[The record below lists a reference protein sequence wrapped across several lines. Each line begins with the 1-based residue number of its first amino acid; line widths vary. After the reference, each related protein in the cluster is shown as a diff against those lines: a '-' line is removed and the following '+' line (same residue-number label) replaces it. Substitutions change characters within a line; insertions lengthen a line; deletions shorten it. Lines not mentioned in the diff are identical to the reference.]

1 MALDIGKVIDSIERY
16 QPVGL
21 TAYKVP
27 ASSIEGIGKILELY
41 LKKIQLE
48 EYHFQIFYG
57 VRELIENAKKANLKR
72 VYFSKSRFDI
82 SDATQ
87 YEEGM
92 AGFKAEVY
100 TKIDEYEE
108 LLKKEGY
115 FVRTNF
121 DVDQTHFT
129 ISIVNNVALSSGE
142 ERRIQERITR
152 SASFDSVE
160 EAFQTVLDSTEGAG
174 LGLVMLVLMLKK
186 IGLEPDAFSIR
197 GVDGHT
203 MAVIKLP
210 RNDLFMRQL
219 EDLTAR
225 IEEELPRVPQF
236 PEHIITLQKLIADP
250 EVDFGRVEREISTDP
265 GLTAELLRMVNSAAF
280 GVNRSVKSIGESIS
294 LMGLKGLRDLITAYG
309 TVSMLIERY
318 GEMKELWDHSY
329 RVAVYA
335 AAIARRFGLKKIYE
349 EVYSSSLL
357 HDLGRVLVDF
367 ISPEFLNKLREFSV
381 EKSIPSEEFERFALG
396 THHAEVGAQMAQRWE
411 FPQAI
416 TETIRYHHTPEAG
429 EEAYRELVQT
439 VYLANFLDDW
449 DRGRALLDHL
459 SAEVINRFSLHSKES
474 VFNLLQD
481 LREEFNRLERR

>member
-1 MALDIGKVIDSIERY
+1 MALDIGKVIASIERY

-27 ASSIEGIGKILELY
+27 SSSIEGIGKILELY

-72 VYFSKSRFDI
+72 VYFSSLGLDI
-82 SDATQ
+82 YDSKQ

-92 AGFKAEVY
+92 EGFKAEVY
-100 TKIDEYEE
+100 TKIEKYEE
-108 LLKKEGY
+108 LLKQEKL

-121 DVDQTHFT
+121 DVDETHFT
-129 ISIVNNVALSSGE
+129 ISIVNNVLISPDE
-142 ERRIQERITR
+142 EARIRERITR
-152 SASFDSVE
+152 SASFESVE

-186 IGLEPDAFSIR
+186 IGLDAEAFSIR
-197 GVDGHT
+197 GVEGHT

-219 EDLTAR
+219 EDLTER
-225 IEEELPRVPQF
+225 IQDELPRVPQF
-236 PEHIITLQKLIADP
+236 PEHIITLQRMIADP
-250 EVDFGRVEREISTDP
+250 EVDFGRIEKEISTDP

-280 GVNRSVKSIGESIS
+280 GVNRSVKSIGEAIS
-294 LMGLKGLRDLITAYG
+294 LMGLKGIRDLITAYG
-309 TVSMLIERY
+309 TVKMLVERY

-329 RVAVYA
+329 RVAVYS
-335 AAIARRFGLKKIYE
+335 AAIARRFSLKKIYE

-367 ISPEFLNKLREFSV
+367 ISPELFDKLKEFSV
-381 EKSIPSEEFERFALG
+381 EKSIPREEFERFALG
-396 THHAEVGAQMAQRWE
+396 THHAEVGAQMAERWE
-411 FPQAI
+411 YPEAI
-416 TETIRYHHTPEAG
+416 TETIRFHHTPDACAE
-429 EEAYRELVQT
+429 RHKELIQT

-449 DRGRALLDHL
+449 DRGRALLDHM

-481 LREEFNRLERR
+481 LREEFHRLEER